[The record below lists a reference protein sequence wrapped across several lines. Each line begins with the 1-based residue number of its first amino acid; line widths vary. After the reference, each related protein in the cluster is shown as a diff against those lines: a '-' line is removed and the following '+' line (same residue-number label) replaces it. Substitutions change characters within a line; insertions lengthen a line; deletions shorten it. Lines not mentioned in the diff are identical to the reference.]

1 MQKTAMKQRRNVS
14 LEAKRNRWGWF
25 FVLPGILFFLAF
37 SMYPVLNAI
46 WTSFHNKK
54 LLSLRPPK
62 FVGFQNYV
70 QVLNSPDFWNSMLAS
85 AIFCLGV
92 FVPVFFGALFFGILI
107 SGSKKGRRFYQMAL
121 YSPAILSSVVTAS
134 VWLLLFDPRG
144 LANQFFNAI
153 AGTAGV
159 DHRWLAD
166 PFMVRLSTIIVYVWK
181 TIGYYTILFVTGIG
195 KIPSSIV
202 EASMI
207 DGANAWQRLTRI
219 TLPLLRP
226 TMALVSV
233 MIFISSLKTFSTQ
246 YLFSQRGAP
255 LAPINVLTLSIY
267 RTALSDQNLG
277 KASVMSLILFAILL
291 VLSWLQIK
299 AGGSGEDLE

>member
-1 MQKTAMKQRRNVS
+1 MSEAVSTRRS
-14 LEAKRNRWGWF
+14 GSTLQARTHRWGWV
-25 FVLPGILFFLAF
+25 FVMPGILFFSAF
-37 SMYPVLNAI
+37 SLYPILNAI

-54 LLSLRPPK
+54 LLSLKPPR
-62 FVGFQNYV
+62 FVGLQNYV
-70 QVLNSPDFWNSMLAS
+70 QVFSSSDFWNSVRAS
-85 AIFCLGV
+85 AVFCLGV
-92 FVPVFFGALFFGILI
+92 FVPVFCGSLLLAVLI
-107 SGSKKGRRFYQMAL
+107 ASRRKAGRFYQLAL

-134 VWLLLFDPRG
+134 VWVLLFDPRG
-144 LANQFFNAI
+144 LANQFANALL
-153 AGTAGV
+153 GTAGV
-159 DHRWLAD
+159 DYRWLSD
-166 PFMVRLSTIIVYVWK
+166 PVMVQISTIIVYVWK

-195 KIPSSIV
+195 KIPATVI

-219 TLPLLRP
+219 VLPLLKP

-246 YLFSQRGAP
+246 YLFTQRGAP

-277 KASVMSLILFAILL
+277 KASVMSLFLFAVLL
-291 VLSWLQIK
+291 FLSWIQIR